1 VRKIS
6 FLDGVIKLI
15 ILVMLPVKNFIDFI
29 EKNSLFDRG
38 NSILAAV
45 SGGMD
50 SVVMVHLLKAAGFNF
65 GIAHCNFQLRGDD
78 ALADQHFVQGL
89 AKQFGVQF
97 HTINFDT
104 QKYAAE
110 KKISIQMAAR
120 GLRYQWFA
128 QISQQSGYDIVA
140 LAHHQNDAIETVLLN
155 LTRGTGIAGLH
166 GILPKNGSIVRP
178 LMFLKRDEIQD
189 IVKRNSLAYVEDSS
203 NSSTKYAR
211 NKIRL
216 EVIPKLK
223 ELNPA
228 LEKTFESNLKHFRD
242 LEGLLE
248 LKLAQLRKDIFI
260 FHNEEIHLRVEDVKK
275 IHPQNLLLYGLLQE
289 YGFNESTVDDVIFA
303 LDKHPG
309 RVFESPGFILVLDR
323 EKLIL
328 TKRQAIATSS
338 VLIGKDQHHVKFNAY
353 QLNILHDNSPL
364 IIRDNPMAVA
374 IDTELL
380 IYPLTLRYWQKGDHF
395 HPLGMKTS
403 QKLSDFFVHQK
414 VPRHEKNLILLL
426 TNGNGDIVWI
436 GGYRPDDRYKV
447 SAKTKKVTIFEL
459 FKL

>member
-1 VRKIS
+1 
-6 FLDGVIKLI
+6 
-15 ILVMLPVKNFIDFI
+15 MLPVKNFIDFI
-29 EKNSLFDRG
+29 EKNSLFDRDS
-38 NSILAAV
+38 NVLAAV

-65 GIAHCNFQLRGDD
+65 GIAHCNFQLRGDE
-78 ALADQHFVQGL
+78 AAADQQFVKEL
-89 AKQFGVQF
+89 AARSGVEF
-97 HTINFDT
+97 HTIDFDT

-120 GLRYQWFA
+120 ELRYQWFA
-128 QISQQSGYDIVA
+128 LISQQSGYDVVA
-140 LAHHQNDAIETVLLN
+140 LAHHQNDAIETILLN

-189 IVKRNSLAYVEDSS
+189 IVTANNLAYVEDSS
-203 NSSTKYAR
+203 NSSAKYAR

-228 LEKTFESNLKHFRD
+228 LESTFENNLEHFRG
-242 LEGLLE
+242 LEILLE
-248 LKLAQLRKDIFI
+248 QKLDELRKDIFI
-260 FHNEEIHLRVEDVKK
+260 FHNEEIHLAVQKIKK
-275 IHPQNLLLYGLLQE
+275 LHPQNLLLYGLLQE
-289 YGFNESTVDDVIFA
+289 YGFNESTVDDIIST
-303 LDKHPG
+303 LDKHSG
-309 RVFESPGFILVLDR
+309 RVFKSSGFMLVLDR

-328 TKRQAIATSS
+328 AKKQRQLNKS
-338 VLIGKDQHHVKFNAY
+338 VSISEDQHELKFNNY
-353 QLNILHDNSPL
+353 QLNILHDDSPL
-364 IIRDNPMAVA
+364 IIKDNPLSVS
-374 IDTELL
+374 IDTDMLV
-380 IYPLTLRYWQKGDHF
+380 YPLTLRYWEEGDHF
-395 HPLGMKTS
+395 YPLGMRTR

-414 VPRHEKNLILLL
+414 TPLHEKSQIPLLV
-426 TNGNGDIVWI
+426 NGNSDIVWV
-436 GGYRPDDRYKV
+436 GGCRPDDRYKV